1 MAKKPNKKQASA
13 KKQSASPSSSPRQ
26 PKAGGSPK
34 WLQPIL
40 IHGGII
46 LGFLVILFL
55 YFSPVLKGEILFQND
70 IFQYKGMSKEGSDYR
85 AANGEE
91 ALWTGTLFSGMPAY
105 QSGTQHP
112 NNLIVYVHKVLN
124 LVPRPV
130 SFIFL
135 LFLGFYFLLNVLK
148 LDPLLSAVGAIAFS
162 LSSYFFIIVEAGHT
176 SKAIAIGYM
185 APTIA
190 GVILAY
196 RGKWLMGSAI
206 TALFLSLQLFA
217 NHFQITYYLTFVIGF
232 LIIAYG
238 ISAAME
244 KQIPAFVKASLA
256 LLAAAILAVG
266 PNTGRLWTTAEY
278 AAETMRGPS
287 ELTPPNGEKQSSGLD
302 KEYAYRWSY
311 GISETFTLLIP
322 NFMGGASNSDVGE
335 SSETFELLSGITNKS
350 QAKQIV
356 ANWPTYWGDQPGTSG
371 PVYAGAIICFLF
383 VLSLFMLKGPLKWG
397 LLSVTI
403 LTIML
408 SWGRHFMGFSDLF
421 FDYFPMYSKFR
432 AVSMLLV
439 IAEFTMPL
447 LGMLGLWKLL
457 TDDKAN
463 LEVNRK
469 RLMMAA
475 GITGGLAL
483 VLALIGPYVMDFATL
498 DSSPYNS
505 DVQSLTRRGIPENM
519 VPQFLDALYTD
530 RASMLRMDGLRSV
543 LFILAAGGL
552 IWLYLQNT
560 IKKNLLY
567 VGLALAMII
576 DMMPIDRRF
585 LNNENF
591 VKERA
596 YAQRMAPTP
605 ASQQILQDKDP
616 HYRVLNLS
624 TNTFNDA
631 MTSYHHKH
639 IGGYHAAK
647 LSRYQDLISRQI
659 QPNIQQLAAGL
670 QKLQNTAPT
679 DSLIRSIFAP
689 LNAINMLNTRYIILQ
704 AESAPLRNPSNLG
717 TSWFIQNIVMAE
729 NADDEIA
736 KLATINVATTA
747 VVDKRFQDQVNG
759 FQAAND
765 PTASIRFVSYSPK
778 HMVYETNSTQAQIAI
793 FSEVYYNDKK
803 GWKAYVDNE
812 PVPHFR
818 ANYVLRGLHLPAG
831 KHTVEFKF
839 EPRSYLMGETL
850 SLIFSL
856 LLVIA
861 VAGAFYWNWRTEQN
875 EIN

>member
-1 MAKKPNKKQASA
+1 MAKKPNKKQTSA
-13 KKQSASPSSSPRQ
+13 KKQSASPSSSPRE

-34 WLQPIL
+34 WLQPLL

-55 YFSPVLKGEILFQND
+55 YFSPVLKGEILYQND
-70 IFQYKGMSKEGSDYR
+70 IFQYKGMSKEVTDFY
-85 AANGEE
+85 ADTGEE
-91 ALWTGTLFSGMPAY
+91 ALWTGTLFSGMPAF
-105 QSGTQHP
+105 QMGTRHP
-112 NNLIVYVHKVLN
+112 NNLVVYLHKALN

-148 LDPLLSAVGAIAFS
+148 LDRWLSAIGAIAFS
-162 LSSYFFIIVEAGHT
+162 LSSSFFIIVEAGHT
-176 SKAIAIGYM
+176 SKVMAIAYM
-185 APTIA
+185 APTLA

-196 RGKWLMGSAI
+196 RGKWLTGGAV
-206 TALFLSLQLFA
+206 TALFLSLQLFV
-217 NHFQITYYLTFVIGF
+217 NHFQITYYLAFMIGF

-238 ISAAME
+238 VVAVRE
-244 KQIPAFVKASLA
+244 QKIPDFIKASLVLLVAA
-256 LLAAAILAVG
+256 LLAVG

-287 ELTPPNGEKQSSGLD
+287 ELTPPAGETQSSGLD

-322 NFMGGASNSDVGE
+322 NFLGGASNSDVGE
-335 SSETFELLSGITNKS
+335 NSETFELLSGLTQKS

-356 ANWPTYWGDQPGTSG
+356 AGWPTYWGDQPGTSG
-371 PVYAGAIICFLF
+371 PVYVGAIVCFLF

-397 LLSVTI
+397 LLAVTL

-408 SWGRHFMGFSDLF
+408 SWGRNFAGFSDLF
-421 FDYFPMYSKFR
+421 FDYFPIYSKFR
-432 AVSMLLV
+432 AVSMLLTV
-439 IAEFTMPL
+439 AQITLPL
-447 LGMLGLWKLL
+447 LGMLGLWKIL
-457 TDDKAN
+457 TDDKSK
-463 LEVNRK
+463 LEANRK
-469 RLMMAA
+469 HLLMAA

-483 VLALIGPYVMDFATL
+483 VIALLGPFFMDFATL
-498 DSSPYNS
+498 DGSPYNS

-519 VPQFLDALYTD
+519 VPQFLDALYAD
-530 RASMLRMDGLRSV
+530 RASMLRMDGLRSA
-543 LFILAAGGL
+543 LFILIAGGL
-552 IWLYLQNT
+552 IWLYLKDS

-567 VGLALAMII
+567 IGLGVAILL

-585 LNNENF
+585 LDSENF
-591 VKERA
+591 IRERA
-596 YAQRMAPTP
+596 YAQRMAPSP

-670 QKLQNTAPT
+670 QRLQNTAPT

-704 AESAPLRNPSNLG
+704 ADNPPLRNPSNLG

-736 KLATINVATTA
+736 KLSTINVATTA
-747 VVDKRFQDQVNG
+747 VVDKRFQDQVSG

-765 PTASIRFVSYSPK
+765 PAASIRFVSYSPK

-793 FSEVYYNDKK
+793 FSEIYYNDKK

-812 PVPHFR
+812 SVPHFR
-818 ANYVLRGLHLPAG
+818 ANYVLRGLQLPAG

-856 LLVIA
+856 LLFIA
-861 VAGAFYWNWRTEQN
+861 VAGTFYWNWRTEQN